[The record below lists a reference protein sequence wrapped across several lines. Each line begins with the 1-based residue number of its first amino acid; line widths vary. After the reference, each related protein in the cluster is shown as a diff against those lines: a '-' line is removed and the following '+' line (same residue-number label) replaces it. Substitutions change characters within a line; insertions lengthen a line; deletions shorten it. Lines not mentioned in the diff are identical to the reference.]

1 MKKVLPTVLLLI
13 AAVLSFSAIFAGESY
28 GRLRELRAMLV
39 RQQGAN
45 QELRDNVNALKRE
58 VSQLENDPRKLE
70 KAARNE
76 LVLARPNEMVFIFD
90 EDGRDD
96 R

>member
-1 MKKVLPTVLLLI
+1 MKKVLPTVLLLV

-39 RQQGAN
+39 RQRDAN
-45 QELRDNVNALKRE
+45 QELKGTVESLKRE

-90 EDGRDD
+90 QEDGKE
-96 R
+96 

>member
-1 MKKVLPTVLLLI
+1 MKKVLPTVLLLV

-39 RQQGAN
+39 RQRDAN
-45 QELRDNVNALKRE
+45 QELKGTVDSLKRE

-90 EDGRDD
+90 QEGDKE
-96 R
+96 